1 MFANPKENALKIEE
15 MEYEFMDYN
24 RNTRIHLEVYFR
36 ATIVVTLGYIIQS
49 AMILAFFY
57 QDLKWMPIW
66 TTIGACVF
74 LIMDSR
80 VSYRLLSI
88 KIRDMRREWKHKK
101 TYVFSAN
108 QNQVQTDDTSI
119 TMPKMSIV
127 NKKFQII
134 EDK

>member
-1 MFANPKENALKIEE
+1 

-57 QDLKWMPIW
+57 KDLKWMPIW
-66 TTIGACVF
+66 TTIGACIF

-108 QNQVQTDDTSI
+108 QN
-119 TMPKMSIV
+119 
-127 NKKFQII
+127 
-134 EDK
+134 